1 MNISSKLSFALAATI
16 LLGAC
21 SDETKQAAEQKHAA
35 PVEAVQAAPISVKPV
50 QGSAQKQGEVFVH
63 LFEWR
68 WPEIAAECEGFL
80 GPNGY
85 AAVQVSPPQEHI
97 QGPQW
102 WTRYQPVSYK
112 IESRGGTRVE
122 FADMVKRCKSAGV
135 DVYVDAIT
143 NHMADVTPGTGVAGS
158 EFGDYVFPVPYD
170 YDDFHHCGRN
180 GDDRIADYQDLWEVR
195 NCNLGTLADLDTSNP
210 AVQKKIAAYLNDLLS
225 LGVAG
230 FRLDAIK
237 HVQQD
242 EVNQILSQ
250 LDSSPFIYQEVPD
263 PGSEPIN
270 SMDYLIN
277 GSVVEFKYASEL
289 ASAFIA
295 ARLDSLS
302 DFGSRAGYLP
312 ADDAVVFVDNHDTQ
326 RGHGAVD
333 EILNYKSGELYDL
346 ANVFMLGWPYGYP
359 KVMSSYRFEGS
370 SQGPPGSKPV
380 QAGACTS
387 GWVCEHRGPSIVGMI
402 GFRKATEGAPVTSW
416 QAFGEEVI
424 SFGRGDKGHVIINM
438 GPETVNGTFIT
449 TMAPGEYCNVVSAGT
464 PENDCNG
471 SVVLV
476 GDDGVLQISVPPNSA
491 VAIHHNAFK

>member
-1 MNISSKLSFALAATI
+1 MNIRSKFLFAMLATAM
-16 LLGAC
+16 LGAC
-21 SDETKQAAEQKHAA
+21 SDETKQVAEPQQAA
-35 PVEAVQAAPISVKPV
+35 PEEAVQVAPASVESV
-50 QGSAQKQGEVFVH
+50 QGSSDVFVH

-68 WPEIAAECEGFL
+68 WPEIAAECEDFL

-85 AAVQVSPPQEHI
+85 VAVQVSPPQEHI

-112 IESRGGTRVE
+112 IESRGGTRIE

-135 DVYVDAIT
+135 DIYVDAIT

-158 EFGDYVFPVPYD
+158 EFGNYVFPVPYG

-180 GDDRIADYQDLWEVR
+180 GDGRIADYQDLWEVR

-210 AVQKKIAAYLNDLLS
+210 AVQKKISAYLNDLLS

-277 GSVVEFKYASEL
+277 GSVVEFKYPNEL
-289 ASAFIA
+289 ASAFLA

-302 DFGSRAGYLP
+302 DLGSGAGYLP
-312 ADDAVVFVDNHDTQ
+312 ANHAVVFVDNHDTQ

-333 EILNYKSGELYDL
+333 RILNYKSTELYDL

-359 KVMSSYRFEGS
+359 KVMSSYRFEGG
-370 SQGPPGSKPV
+370 SQGPPGTKPV
-380 QAGACTS
+380 ETGTCS
-387 GWVCEHRGPSIVGMI
+387 SDWVCEHRRPSRLGMI
-402 GFRKATEGAPVTSW
+402 KFRKATEGAPVTNW
-416 QAFGEEVI
+416 QAFGEELI
-424 SFGRGDKGHVIINM
+424 SFGRGDRGHVVINI
-438 GPETVNGTFIT
+438 GSETVDGTFIT
-449 TMAPGEYCNVVSAGT
+449 SMAPGEYCNVVSGGV

-471 SVVLV
+471 AVVRV
-476 GDDGVLQISVPPNSA
+476 GDDGVLQISVPPGSA
-491 VAIHHNAFK
+491 VAIHHNALK